1 MIRLIALVAAAI
13 ALNATAQDSCAVFEV
28 EVPAVKMMGYNP
40 DPVDWRSVNY
50 VVHIHYTDSLP
61 YQYSYLSEAIVWD
74 AHEHLNEEFE
84 EALFSFDLVSVE
96 YHNLDEV
103 DGMSEALALYNTCV
117 PYSYYGWTAVENYLE
132 DIVWD
137 RSEFMNVHVFP
148 QFCAGILGFAWTAQA
163 TTPFDGVW
171 VRSNVFGRI
180 GDHLWGSRN
189 ENKTLIHEVG
199 HYLSLH
205 HVFRGVEYC
214 GEDLGDCEETGDYVC
229 DTPPIKVSWSCEN
242 PICPPALY
250 NYTPDNHMDYYV
262 DSCRQ
267 HFTEGQIERMHSMID
282 ITRPG
287 LTDGDPFCAGDV
299 SGDYVVGQN
308 DMLLMLANFGDVN
321 WTQGDTNGDGFFTI
335 LDFQVVLANWGQVCF
350 GAELDPFYRE
360 EKTPTVIGE
369 GFPRWLLPLSFPIR

>member
-1 MIRLIALVAAAI
+1 MIRLIILAFLPAI
-13 ALNATAQDSCAVFEV
+13 AWGQCVTYGEPVDLEV
-28 EVPAVKMMGYNP
+28 RMMGYNP
-40 DPVDWRSVNY
+40 DPIDWKSVNY
-50 VVHIHYTDSLP
+50 VVHVHYTDSFP
-61 YQYSYLSEAIVWD
+61 YEYSYIAESIVWD

-84 EALFSFDLVSVE
+84 EALFSFDLIEVE

-103 DGMSEALALYNTCV
+103 DGLHETLALYNTCV
-117 PYSYYGWTAVENYLE
+117 PYSYYGWSNVENYLE

-137 RSEFMNVHVFP
+137 REQFMNVHVFP
-148 QFCAGILGFAWTAQA
+148 QFCAGILGFAWTAYA
-163 TTPFDGVW
+163 DTPFDGVW
-171 VRSNVFGRI
+171 VRSNVFGRT
-180 GDHLWGSRN
+180 GDHLWQDRN

-205 HVFRGVEYC
+205 HVFKEVDYC
-214 GEDLGDCEETGDYVC
+214 GEDLGPCEETGDYVC

-242 PICPPALY
+242 PICPPGAY
-250 NYTPDNHMDYYV
+250 DYTPDNHMDYYV

-267 HFTEGQIERMHSMID
+267 HFTAGQIERMHNMIG

-360 EKTPTVIGE
+360 ERNPRSGE
-369 GFPRWLLPLSFPIR
+369 RGFAEW

>member
-1 MIRLIALVAAAI
+1 MTRGVALVAAAI

-40 DPVDWRSVNY
+40 DPIDWKSVNY
-50 VVHIHYTDSLP
+50 VVHIHHTDSFP
-61 YQYSYLSEAIVWD
+61 YEYSNLGDAIVWD

-84 EALFSFDLVSVE
+84 EAFFTFELIAIE
-96 YHNLDEV
+96 RHNLDEV
-103 DGMSEALALYNTCV
+103 EGMAETLELYNTCV
-117 PYSYYGWTAVENYLE
+117 PYSYYGWTVVEDYLE

-137 RSEFMNVHVFP
+137 REQFMNVHIFP
-148 QFCAGILGFAWTAQA
+148 QFCAGILGFAWTAY
-163 TTPFDGVW
+163 TESTPFDGVW
-171 VRSNVFGRI
+171 VRSNVFGRT
-180 GDHLWGSRN
+180 GDHLWGDRD

-205 HVFRGVEYC
+205 HVFRSVDYC
-214 GEDLGDCEETGDYVC
+214 GEDLGPCEETGDYVC
-229 DTPPIKVSWSCEN
+229 DTPPIKTSWSCEN
-242 PICPPALY
+242 PICPPGAY

-267 HFTEGQIERMHSMID
+267 HFTPGQIERMHNMIG

-308 DMLLMLANFGDVN
+308 DMLLMLANFGDIN
-321 WTQGDTNGDGFFTI
+321 WLQGDINGDGFFTI

-360 EKTPTVIGE
+360 ERNPRSGE
-369 GFPRWLLPLSFPIR
+369 RGFAEW

>member
-1 MIRLIALVAAAI
+1 MTRLIALVAAAI
-13 ALNATAQDSCAVFEV
+13 ALSATAQDSCAVFEV

-40 DPVDWRSVNY
+40 DPVDWKSVNY

-84 EALFSFDLVSVE
+84 EALFSFDLVSIE

-103 DGMSEALALYNTCV
+103 DGMSETLALYNTCV
-117 PYSYYGWTAVENYLE
+117 PYSYYGWATVESYLE

-163 TTPFDGVW
+163 TTPLDGVW
-171 VRSNVFGRI
+171 VRSNVFGRV

-267 HFTEGQIERMHSMID
+267 HFTEGQIERMHNMID

-360 EKTPTVIGE
+360 ERNPRSGE
-369 GFPRWLLPLSFPIR
+369 RGFAEW